1 MRTKLSLV
9 LIVLAAVAAVPGQ
22 ASAAAP
28 PAGTKALNFSHTTHL
43 PAVQLAA
50 GQLPAVQR

>member
-9 LIVLAAVAAVPGQ
+9 LVALAAVAAVPGQ

-28 PAGTKALNFSHTTHL
+28 PAGMKALNFSHTTHL